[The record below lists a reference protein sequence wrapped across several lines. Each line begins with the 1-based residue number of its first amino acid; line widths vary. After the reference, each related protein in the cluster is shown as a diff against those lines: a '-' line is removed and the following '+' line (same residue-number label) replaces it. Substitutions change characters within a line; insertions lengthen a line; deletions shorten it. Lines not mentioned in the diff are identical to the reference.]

1 MGTPV
6 RDERRIGVLKRVRRP
21 GPTTLVVVALAATLL
36 AGSTAAATVPTRGD
50 KQVSVKAW
58 SASACKGLST
68 WERRLTQLGPGDAA
82 DAAAAKAALTTFLS
96 GAARATGRLATTLR
110 RAGVPAV
117 THGAEIA
124 AAFVSA
130 AKGLRA
136 SYVEAGAAASAL
148 VTDDPAAALAVQTQI
163 QGAETTLRS
172 AVAEAAAK
180 YPSKKLDR
188 ALVATKACNDL
199 G

>member
-1 MGTPV
+1 M
-6 RDERRIGVLKRVRRP
+6 LKRLRRRKP
-21 GPTTLVVVALAATLL
+21 ATLVVVVLAATLL
-36 AGSTAAATVPTRGD
+36 AGSTAAATAPTRGD

-58 SASACKGLST
+58 STSACKGLST

-82 DAAAAKAALTTFLS
+82 DAAAAKAALTAFLS
-96 GAARATGRLATTLR
+96 GAARATGRLVTTLR

-124 AAFVSA
+124 AAFISA

-136 SYVEAGAAASAL
+136 SYVEAGAAASTL
-148 VTDDPAAALAVQTQI
+148 PTDDPVAAQALQTQI
-163 QGAETTLRS
+163 QTAETTLRT

-188 ALVATKACNDL
+188 ALFATKACSNL

>member
-1 MGTPV
+1 MV
-6 RDERRIGVLKRVRRP
+6 
-21 GPTTLVVVALAATLL
+21 LAATLL
-36 AGSTAAATVPTRGD
+36 AGSTAAATAPTRGD

-58 SASACKGLST
+58 STSACKGLST

-82 DAAAAKAALTTFLS
+82 DAAAAKAALTAFLS
-96 GAARATGRLATTLR
+96 GAARATGRLVTTLR

-124 AAFVSA
+124 AAFISA

-136 SYVEAGAAASAL
+136 SYVEAGAAASTL
-148 VTDDPAAALAVQTQI
+148 PTDDPVAAQALQTQI
-163 QGAETTLRS
+163 QTAETTLRT

-188 ALVATKACNDL
+188 ALFATKACSNL